1 MIAGPRAPRLPAPQR
16 ETYLVFGQPD
26 IRDEDVAEVVDTL
39 RSGWLGTGPKTKR
52 FEAAF
57 AEYVGARH
65 AVGLNSCTAALHL
78 ALLGLAIGPGD
89 EVITSAMTFAA
100 TVNVILHV
108 GARPVL
114 VDVDRTTQNL
124 DPTEVAKA
132 ITPAT
137 RAIMPVHMAGRP
149 CDMVALDRLAS
160 ELGIH
165 VIDDAAHAVEARWG
179 ERRIGSIGTASAF
192 SFYVTKNVVTGEG
205 GMLTT
210 EDDDLEADA
219 RIRSLHGLSR
229 DAWKRYSSAG
239 FQPYD
244 VVLPGWKYNMTDLQ
258 ASLGLHQLARVEPNL
273 LRRDAI
279 WARYDEAF
287 GRHPL
292 LTVPP
297 AFREGRHARHLYTLL
312 LDVDR
317 APCNRDELIERLR
330 TLNIGSGVHFV
341 GIQRHTFFREHLG
354 LRPADYPNS
363 EWVSDRT
370 ISLPLSTRLTDEDV
384 EDVIWAVNAALES

>member
-1 MIAGPRAPRLPAPQR
+1 
-16 ETYLVFGQPD
+16 
-26 IRDEDVAEVVDTL
+26 
-39 RSGWLGTGPKTKR
+39 
-52 FEAAF
+52 
-57 AEYVGARH
+57 
-65 AVGLNSCTAALHL
+65 
-78 ALLGLAIGPGD
+78 
-89 EVITSAMTFAA
+89 
-100 TVNVILHV
+100 
-108 GARPVL
+108 
-114 VDVDRTTQNL
+114 
-124 DPTEVAKA
+124 
-132 ITPAT
+132 
-137 RAIMPVHMAGRP
+137 
-149 CDMVALDRLAS
+149 
-160 ELGIH
+160 
-165 VIDDAAHAVEARWG
+165 
-179 ERRIGSIGTASAF
+179 
-192 SFYVTKNVVTGEG
+192 
-205 GMLTT
+205 MLTT
-210 EDDDLEADA
+210 EDDDLEGDV

-229 DAWKRYSSAG
+229 DAWKRYSSSG

-244 VVLPGWKYNMTDLQ
+244 VVLPGWKYNMTDMQ

-287 GRHPL
+287 GGHPL

-297 AFREGRHARHLYTLL
+297 AFHEGRHARHLYTLL

-330 TLNIGSGVHFV
+330 TLNVGSGVHFV